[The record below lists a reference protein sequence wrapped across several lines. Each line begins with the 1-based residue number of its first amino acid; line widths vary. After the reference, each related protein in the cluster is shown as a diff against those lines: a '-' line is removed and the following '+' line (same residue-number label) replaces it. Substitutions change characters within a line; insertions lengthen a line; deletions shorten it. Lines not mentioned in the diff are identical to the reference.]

1 MKVVS
6 GHGPGQDGLMDV
18 TEVLLPGVGV
28 RYEFDTASGVRVGVV
43 AHRDGRF
50 ELVRYGGEDPDAAV
64 PLVLLSRGEA
74 DTVAEILGAPRIT
87 ERFAD
92 LTREIPGLA
101 AATVDVRQGS
111 RFAGALLGDTRA
123 RTLTG
128 ASIVAVV
135 RGQGVIAS
143 PSPQERLL
151 GGDALVVVGTEA
163 GIEGVRRIVS
173 G

>member
-1 MKVVS
+1 
-6 GHGPGQDGLMDV
+6 MDV
-18 TEVLLPGVGV
+18 TEILLPGVGV
-28 RYEFDTASGVRVGVV
+28 RYEFDTEAGVRLGVV

-50 ELVRYGGEDPDAAV
+50 EFVRYGRADPDAALPV
-64 PLVLLSRGEA
+64 ALFSREEA

-101 AATVDVRQGS
+101 AATVAVPAGS
-111 RFAGALLGDTRA
+111 RCAGKTLGATRA

-128 ASIVAVV
+128 ASVVAIV
-135 RGQGVIAS
+135 RGDSVIAS
-143 PSPQERLL
+143 PVPSEILL
-151 GGDALVVVGTEA
+151 GDDALVVIGTETA
-163 GIEGVRRIVS
+163 IDSVRRIVT